1 MLMKLS
7 LFICIVCA
15 FVLVGCSK
23 SETTANNSA
32 ANANKPAA
40 STPATASTSPAASS
54 SAEKIGVP
62 ECDDFIAKYDAC
74 VSSHVPENVRAQYR
88 TSIATWRTCS
98 GELIVNCVSKPPMP
112 FCLVPI
118 GMLCQALK
126 FSTCLQEGQL
136 VV

>member
-23 SETTANNSA
+23 SETTANNST
-32 ANANKPAA
+32 ANANKPAAA
-40 STPATASTSPAASS
+40 STPATASTSPASSSS
-54 SAEKIGVP
+54 SAEKVGVP

-88 TSIATWRTCS
+88 TSISTWRTQWAKLAANPQTKPSLVQACKQVLEQQKTAMKS
-98 GELIVNCVSKPPMP
+98 FNCT
-112 FCLVPI
+112 F
-118 GMLCQALK
+118 
-126 FSTCLQEGQL
+126 
-136 VV
+136 